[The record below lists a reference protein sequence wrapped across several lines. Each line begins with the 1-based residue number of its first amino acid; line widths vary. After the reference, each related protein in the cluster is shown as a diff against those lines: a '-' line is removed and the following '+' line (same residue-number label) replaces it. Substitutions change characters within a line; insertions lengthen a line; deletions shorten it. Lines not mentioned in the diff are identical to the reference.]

1 MRIII
6 EIEGANVTIS
16 TPGVPATPLDSLSA
30 PPPPGLFEAAARVGA
45 LSAGPAPARPGEA
58 YIGADRLGAP
68 RLGAMTCPDSGLDA
82 GKAPAASGANPSGL
96 RRAGRKRGPTRR
108 RGR

>member
-1 MRIII
+1 MRIVI

-16 TPGVPATPLDSLSA
+16 TPGVPATPLDYLSA

-45 LSAGPAPARPGEA
+45 LSAGPAPARPDETSRAG
-58 YIGADRLGAP
+58 RLRAP
-68 RLGAMTCPDSGLDA
+68 RLDAMPSPDSDVNA
-82 GKAPAASGANPSGL
+82 GKAPNASAAANPSGI
-96 RRAGRKRGPTRR
+96 RRAVKKGGPRR